1 MSYNWTEKDIPDL
14 MGKVI
19 VVTGANKGLG
29 YETTR
34 ILNANKADVIM
45 ACRSIEKGKRAL
57 DKIRSLNRN
66 THISL
71 MRLDLSDM
79 KSIRSFAEEYIR
91 RFDRL
96 DILINNAGVILTRYS
111 RTKDGLEMQF
121 GTNHIGHFLLTGL
134 LIDRLTST
142 ERSRVVTVSSLSH
155 KWGRL
160 NLDDLNW
167 ERRKYSTIRAYGD
180 SKISNLYFAYELN
193 RMLSKKG
200 YSTMSLAS
208 HPGWAATSPLSDD
221 FLSRWGSKIVAQR
234 VEKSA
239 LTTLYAGLSDEVSG
253 GDFIGPSGLL
263 QIRGYP
269 KKVMSNDISYD
280 ENIARCLW
288 EKSEQICD
296 MKWDL

>member
-1 MSYNWTEKDIPDL
+1 VSYKWTEKDIPDL
-14 MGKVI
+14 TGKII

-29 YETTR
+29 YETVR
-34 ILNANKADVIM
+34 MLNAKNASVIM

-57 DKIRSLNRN
+57 GKIESLNRN
-66 THISL
+66 THITL

-79 KSIRSFAEEYIR
+79 ESIRSFAEEFLR
-91 RFDRL
+91 RHDRL

-111 RTKDGLEMQF
+111 HTKDGLEIQF

-142 ERSRVVTVSSLSH
+142 EQSRVVTVSSLAH

-167 ERRKYSTIRAYGD
+167 ERRKYRTIRAYGD
-180 SKISNLYFAYELN
+180 SKISNLYFGYELN
-193 RMLSKKG
+193 RKLSKKG
-200 YSTMSLAS
+200 YSTMSVAS

-221 FLSRWGSKIVAQR
+221 FFSRWGSKIVAQR
-234 VEKSA
+234 VDKSA
-239 LTTLYAGLSDEVSG
+239 LTTLYAGVSNEVSG

-269 KKVMSNDISYD
+269 KKVRSNDISYD
-280 ENIARCLW
+280 ESIARCLW
-288 EKSEQICD
+288 EKSEQICG